1 MTSRRLP
8 RLTAMIRRWHELAL
22 RRVAALSLL
31 ATLARC
37 MAEETCAAGAE
48 SCLSPAGLPEE
59 PRPRPATPRPGASD
73 APAPRPYSEAPMPA
87 DSAPWQTFGAGCRP
101 LQGLDHDAQLRALSN
116 RTFNI
121 AALPP
126 ESQAFACYSGTLT
139 AELEEKPKLWR
150 DAGFADSA
158 AALVEDFLSAEGV
171 DHFRG
176 LLLEHAKVDH
186 VDPTSRRAYLGGA
199 QYGGMMISSHPH
211 LDVSLPEDEILN
223 AVEARI
229 ADVLG
234 IPASNEEKHLQI
246 VVTVEGPEKKP
257 VQAIHHDKNSGMT
270 RQATAIVY
278 ISHVEDGGETVFPAL
293 PLHPSG
299 PVARTAEQ
307 QQIGKALKKLVKG
320 QMENLQPE
328 IPWPPL
334 AIDGESELY
343 EQMAK
348 ACPKSGLHAPSAGNQ
363 TAPLIVKPVP
373 GRAIFFWHE
382 TRAKVDVIFDN
393 FHMGCPVKKGVKL
406 ALQKFKHYASGNAGC
421 QKARWCRVGMARAEE
436 FSRMKEAFTEH

>member
-1 MTSRRLP
+1 
-8 RLTAMIRRWHELAL
+8 MIRRWHELAL

-48 SCLSPAGLPEE
+48 SCLSPAGVPE
-59 PRPRPATPRPGASD
+59 ASD
-73 APAPRPYSEAPMPA
+73 APAPRPADSAPWQTAPAPRPAPRPA

-101 LQGLDHDAQLRALSN
+101 LQGLDQDAQLRALSN

-126 ESQAFACYSGTLT
+126 ESQAFACYSGALT

-158 AALVEDFLSAEGV
+158 AALVEDFLSAEEV

-176 LLLEHAKVDH
+176 LLLKHVKVDDGG
-186 VDPTSRRAYLGGA
+186 DPTHGLAYVGGA
-199 QYGGMMISSHPH
+199 QYGGLMISSHPH

-223 AVEARI
+223 ALEARI

-234 IPASNEEKHLQI
+234 IPASNEEKHLQM
-246 VVTVEGPEKKP
+246 VMTAGSPEKNQ
-257 VQAIHHDKNSGMT
+257 VQAIHHDKSVGMT
-270 RQATAIVY
+270 RQATVIVY

-293 PLHPSG
+293 PVHPSG

-320 QMENLQPE
+320 QLENLQQE
-328 IPWPPL
+328 IPWPTL
-334 AIDGESELY
+334 EIDEESELY

-348 ACPKSGLHAPSAGNQ
+348 ACPKSGLHAPNAGNQ

-382 TRAKVDVIFDN
+382 TRAKGDAIFDN
-393 FHMGCPVKKGVKL
+393 FYMGCPIKKGVKL

-436 FSRMKEAFTEH
+436 FSRMKEAYTEH